1 MKKLLAT
8 VILSTIALTGCDNKV
23 TYDCGDE
30 KFVLKGGRLIS
41 NGYVIE
47 HEFDNT
53 YKLDTWAGTIRYTL
67 LDNGIDAQFS
77 GMKKIQRV
85 QSDQVIILEII
96 QWLKIFKTKTLT
108 THSLLLSS

>member
-1 MKKLLAT
+1 MKKLLTA

-53 YKLDTWAGTIRYTL
+53 YKLDTWAGKIRYTL
-67 LDNGIDAQFS
+67 LDNGIDVQFG
-77 GMKKIQRV
+77 GMKK
-85 QSDQVIILEII
+85 
-96 QWLKIFKTKTLT
+96 FKEYADPKNTISYAYAITRKDWERIRMEEPGL
-108 THSLLLSS
+108 